1 MDSGLPAA
9 ADTAGARS
17 GGKILKRKTTSHR
30 TTPYDRPEPSNWRNG
45 LLFPV
50 KFVAGGATK
59 LISSIWN
66 PKTWGSNG
74 LSSET
79 DSDSEVGIEDE
90 CVPDANLPDGD
101 AELTKNKGSSSG
113 KSEIFYLIEQ
123 LIMLE
128 HFSRE
133 ERDKLIEII
142 NSRVVDC
149 TMKEGINAAPKNP
162 DIIDKTITEARKII
176 SENMVG
182 TSSKSNLDNGV
193 HGNMDNH
200 SNASWKI
207 QNEMQRLHSKVIELM
222 KPDEH
227 ISLEALKAKNETAN
241 LVLNDTNTQDDAST
255 ETFSLPTIEEQ
266 HPIAEET
273 GDVKNDKT
281 SDDVTLVE
289 ANPELIT
296 ERAEVTDVIN
306 LSQGSSNT
314 SDPASTKAGN
324 SPSVK
329 RPVTRSRKYNTRRG
343 RARGK

>member
-9 ADTAGARS
+9 VDARS
-17 GGKILKRKTTSHR
+17 GGKISKRKPISAR

-45 LLFPV
+45 LLFPA
-50 KFVAGGATK
+50 KIVAGGASK
-59 LISSIWN
+59 LISSIWS

-79 DSDSEVGIEDE
+79 DSDSEVGIEGE

-101 AELTKNKGSSSG
+101 AELNQNKGSSSG

-133 ERDKLIEII
+133 ERDKLIETI
-142 NSRVVDC
+142 NSRVVDY

-182 TSSKSNLDNGV
+182 TSSKSNLDNSI
-193 HGNMDNH
+193 HGIMDNH

-207 QNEMQRLHSKVIELM
+207 QNEMQRLHSKVTELM
-222 KPDEH
+222 KPNEH
-227 ISLEALKAKNETAN
+227 VSLEALKTENENVN
-241 LVLNDTNTQDDAST
+241 LLSNGWLFCLIFLDGFIFLSKIKTIFDMSH
-255 ETFSLPTIEEQ
+255 SLI
-266 HPIAEET
+266 
-273 GDVKNDKT
+273 V
-281 SDDVTLVE
+281 
-289 ANPELIT
+289 
-296 ERAEVTDVIN
+296 
-306 LSQGSSNT
+306 
-314 SDPASTKAGN
+314 
-324 SPSVK
+324 
-329 RPVTRSRKYNTRRG
+329 Y
-343 RARGK
+343 